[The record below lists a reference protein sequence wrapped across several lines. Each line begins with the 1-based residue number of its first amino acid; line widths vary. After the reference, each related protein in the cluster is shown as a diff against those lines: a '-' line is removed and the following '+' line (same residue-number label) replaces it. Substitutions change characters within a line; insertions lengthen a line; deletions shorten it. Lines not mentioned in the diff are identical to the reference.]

1 MTEIDSNQLTIEM
14 IPETQ
19 IIPEEQEGFIIWEKA
34 CL

>member
-19 IIPEEQEGFIIWEKA
+19 IIPEEQEDFII
-34 CL
+34 